1 MIDREQAD
9 LLLTTTRSVR
19 KRLDFTRPVP
29 DELIVE
35 CIEIA
40 LQAPTASNMQ
50 GWSFV
55 VVTDQAK
62 RDAIGEIYRR
72 GFQMLYGE
80 MPDFGYAPDD
90 PRALSQA
97 GVFDSATYL
106 AAHLQEASHLVIPCI
121 DGRIEEAG
129 AMIQASMYGSILP
142 SAWSFMLAARAR
154 GLGTAWTTFH
164 IMYEAEVRELL
175 GMPDTITQGGL
186 FPVAYYTGDDFKPAQ
201 RLPAASLTHW
211 DTWGETR

>member
-19 KRLDFTRPVP
+19 KRLDFSRPVP
-29 DELIVE
+29 DELIAE

-55 VVTDQAK
+55 VVTDQDK
-62 RDAIGEIYRR
+62 RNAIGEIYRR
-72 GFQMLYGE
+72 GFQMLYSTP
-80 MPDFGYAPDD
+80 PDMGYAADD
-90 PRALSQA
+90 PRAISQA

-106 AAHLQEASHLVIPCI
+106 AGHIQDASHLVIPCI

-164 IMYEAEVRELL
+164 IMFEAEVRELL
-175 GMPDTITQGGL
+175 GIPATITQGGL

>member
-19 KRLDFTRPVP
+19 KRLDFSRPVP
-29 DELIVE
+29 DELIAE

-55 VVTDQAK
+55 VITDQAK
-62 RDAIGEIYRR
+62 RDALGEIYRR

-80 MPDFGYAPDD
+80 MPDFGYAEDD
-90 PRALSQA
+90 PRAVSQV

-106 AAHLQEASHLVIPCI
+106 ANHIQDASHLVIPCI

-154 GLGTAWTTFH
+154 GLGTSWTTFH

-175 GMPDTITQGGL
+175 GIPDTITQGGL
-186 FPVAYYTGDDFKPAQ
+186 FPVAYYTGDDFKPAR

-211 DTWGETR
+211 DTWGATR

>member
-19 KRLDFTRPVP
+19 KRLDFSRPVP
-29 DELIVE
+29 DELISE

-50 GWSFV
+50 GFSFV

-62 RDAIGEIYRR
+62 RDALGEIYRR
-72 GFQMLYGE
+72 GFQMLYSE
-80 MPDFGYAPDD
+80 IPDFGYAPDD
-90 PRALSQA
+90 PRAVSQQ

-106 AAHLQEASHLVIPCI
+106 ASHIQDASHLVIPCI

-164 IMYEAEVRELL
+164 IMFEDEVRDLL
-175 GMPDTITQGGL
+175 GIPATITQGGL
-186 FPVAYYTGDDFKPAQ
+186 FPVAYYTGDDFKPAR